1 MELLGDISYESTY
14 DFIYVIIME
23 LSVCFEALGLLENKL
38 YHSLPRLSIVT
49 RFELILY

>member
-1 MELLGDISYESTY
+1 MELVGDISYEITG

-23 LSVCFEALGLLENKL
+23 LSVCFEAQGLLENKL
-38 YHSLPRLSIVT
+38 YHSLPRFSIIT